1 MSVLNCAATTCDEK
15 TPVEPGCYRL
25 EDIQQKSNVPH
36 MTSVIS
42 PSAYSET
49 PHNDLVAELAKMK
62 VMMEQMRLDKERL
75 EMDAKRYEMEA
86 KRKEEEE
93 AAALRKIQE
102 QELAAKEKKELDA
115 VFSLFR
121 DSLHQYSRDESNMD
135 YVWKRAGEKESAF
148 LTSLEASG
156 ETILCVQL
164 DTNML
169 ACSNTPGKGLLKFVL
184 TNCHVYQCTYTAFM
198 KTNSTSICGTCPP
211 TRRCQTTHTDIP
223 NPLRETCISLNTGTF
238 YASTLYSFTNPLNLV
253 HAKIL
258 SSIMTKPIEVR
269 ADHHL
274 NQSLWYRVLGA
285 LEKRQMISDT
295 NVSDALKKFESII
308 RLIPGS
314 YKNGNWRQ
322 LDGFFG
328 MYFNETTM
336 EVSEVP
342 PPSF

>member
-1 MSVLNCAATTCDEK
+1 MSVLNCAATKCDKE

-25 EDIQQKSNVPH
+25 EDIQQKSIVPH
-36 MTSVIS
+36 VTSAIS
-42 PSAYSET
+42 PSVYSET
-49 PHNDLVAELAKMK
+49 PHDDLVAELAKMK

-148 LTSLEASG
+148 LKSLEASG

-169 ACSNTPGKGLLKFVL
+169 RCSNTPGKGLLKFVI
-184 TNCHVYQCTYTAFM
+184 TNCHVYQCTYTAFV

-211 TRRCQTTHTDIP
+211 TRRCQTTYTDIP
-223 NPLRETCISLNTGTF
+223 NPLRETCISLKTGTF

-269 ADHHL
+269 ADHHP
-274 NQSLWYRVLGA
+274 NQTLWYRVIGA
-285 LEKRQMISDT
+285 LGERQMISYQT
-295 NVSDALKKFESII
+295 PLSDALKKFESII

-328 MYFNETTM
+328 MYFNEETM

-342 PPSF
+342 PPL